1 VWEELPDLGGES
13 GKAEGE
19 GFQMGDRVAGK
30 VALIT
35 GAARGQ
41 GRAHAVRLAEEGA
54 DVIVVDVCAPLPS
67 VAYDSATPED
77 LQETVREVEKTG
89 RRVIS
94 GIVDIRDLDALR
106 AIVDYAAGTLGRLDV
121 IVANAGICVPK
132 AWDKTTAKIFD
143 DTISTNVTGTWNTVM
158 AGAPHLVAAGGG
170 SVILISSAAGI
181 KVQPFMVPYTTSKF
195 AVRGMAKAFAAELAK
210 DGIRVNSVHP
220 TGVATP
226 MGSGS
231 MQEELGAAMAGN
243 QRLGAMFMNMMPV
256 DTTQPSDI
264 ADTVLFLA
272 SDESKYITAH
282 EIAPDAGVTEF

>member
-13 GKAEGE
+13 GKAEWE